1 MLVRVNAEGV
11 HVKIVNR
18 DGRTTHEKTYYNN
31 FGYFVECPKR
41 PIIITFAELL
51 LPSSLL
57 ARRATKQDYDM
68 NLSQPD
74 IERLRE
80 LIATPAQRMVILSHT
95 NPDGDAVGSSIA
107 WAEALRRAGHD
118 VVCIVPNKYPY
129 YLDWMTGIS
138 DVVIHRTDPDRA
150 AAAVAEADVIFCL
163 DFHSLSRLDQLSEV
177 IAANTSAKRVLID
190 HHLNPTEQFDIMF
203 SHPESSSTCFLVYK
217 VIEAL
222 WGAQSV
228 TPSQAEVLYVGM
240 MTDTGNFSFSQLTPE
255 LYQALAVLSATGINI
270 PQIYN
275 NVYNSFTE
283 GRARLFGYAINRK
296 MKMLRK
302 GAVAAPEGKKLV
314 IPFNMRD
321 GLIIARGKGNA
332 DWNQSAPHGAGRLL
346 SRADAKELIDLDEFK
361 ESMKGIYSTSVGT
374 GTIDE
379 SPMAYKDPKEI
390 MKLIEDTV
398 EVEYFIR
405 PVINLKATNSYDS
418 SVEMDVNEEQ
428 D

>member
-1 MLVRVNAEGV
+1 
-11 HVKIVNR
+11 
-18 DGRTTHEKTYYNN
+18 
-31 FGYFVECPKR
+31 
-41 PIIITFAELL
+41 
-51 LPSSLL
+51 
-57 ARRATKQDYDM
+57 
-68 NLSQPD
+68 
-74 IERLRE
+74 
-80 LIATPAQRMVILSHT
+80 MVILSHT

-107 WAEALRRAGHD
+107 WAEALRREGHD

-129 YLDWMTGIS
+129 YLDWMTGIG

-177 IAANTSAKRVLID
+177 IAANSSAKRVLID

-302 GAVAAPEGKKLV
+302 GTVAYMSLTEEEMRRFWFQQGDSEGFVNYPLSIKKMRMSAIFIEHKDFIRVSLRSRGAVDVNLFASRYFEGGGHHNAAGGKSFV
-314 IPFNMRD
+314 SMEET
-321 GLIIARGKGNA
+321 IARFEA
-332 DWNQSAPHGAGRLL
+332 AV
-346 SRADAKELIDLDEFK
+346 EEFAR
-361 ESMKGIYSTSVGT
+361 EGLV
-374 GTIDE
+374 
-379 SPMAYKDPKEI
+379 
-390 MKLIEDTV
+390 
-398 EVEYFIR
+398 
-405 PVINLKATNSYDS
+405 
-418 SVEMDVNEEQ
+418 
-428 D
+428 

>member
-1 MLVRVNAEGV
+1 
-11 HVKIVNR
+11 
-18 DGRTTHEKTYYNN
+18 
-31 FGYFVECPKR
+31 
-41 PIIITFAELL
+41 
-51 LPSSLL
+51 
-57 ARRATKQDYDM
+57 M

-80 LIATPAQRMVILSHT
+80 LIAAPAQRMVILSHT

-190 HHLNPTEQFDIMF
+190 HHLNPTEPFDIMF

-302 GAVAAPEGKKLV
+302 GTVAYMSLTEEEMRRFWFQQGDSEGFVNYPLSIKK
-314 IPFNMRD
+314 MRM
-321 GLIIARGKGNA
+321 
-332 DWNQSAPHGAGRLL
+332 SAIFIEH
-346 SRADAKELIDLDEFK
+346 
-361 ESMKGIYSTSVGT
+361 
-374 GTIDE
+374 
-379 SPMAYKDPKEI
+379 KD
-390 MKLIEDTV
+390 
-398 EVEYFIR
+398 FIR
-405 PVINLKATNSYDS
+405 VSLRSRGA
-418 SVEMDVNEEQ
+418 VDVNLFASRYFEGGGHHNAAGGKSFVSMEETIVRFEAAVEEFAREGLV
-428 D
+428 

>member
-1 MLVRVNAEGV
+1 M
-11 HVKIVNR
+11 
-18 DGRTTHEKTYYNN
+18 
-31 FGYFVECPKR
+31 
-41 PIIITFAELL
+41 
-51 LPSSLL
+51 
-57 ARRATKQDYDM
+57 
-68 NLSQPD
+68 
-74 IERLRE
+74 
-80 LIATPAQRMVILSHT
+80 ATPAQRMVILSHT

-107 WAEALRRAGHD
+107 WAEALRREGHD

-129 YLDWMTGIS
+129 YLDWMTGIG
-138 DVVIHRTDPDRA
+138 DVVIHRTESDRA

-302 GAVAAPEGKKLV
+302 GTVAYMSLTEEEMRRFWFQQGDSEGFVNYPLSIKKMRMSAIFIEHKDFIRVSLRSRGAVDVNLFASRYFEGGGHHNAAGGKSFV
-314 IPFNMRD
+314 SMEET
-321 GLIIARGKGNA
+321 IARFEA
-332 DWNQSAPHGAGRLL
+332 AV
-346 SRADAKELIDLDEFK
+346 EEFAR
-361 ESMKGIYSTSVGT
+361 EGLV
-374 GTIDE
+374 
-379 SPMAYKDPKEI
+379 
-390 MKLIEDTV
+390 
-398 EVEYFIR
+398 
-405 PVINLKATNSYDS
+405 
-418 SVEMDVNEEQ
+418 
-428 D
+428 

>member
-1 MLVRVNAEGV
+1 
-11 HVKIVNR
+11 
-18 DGRTTHEKTYYNN
+18 
-31 FGYFVECPKR
+31 
-41 PIIITFAELL
+41 
-51 LPSSLL
+51 
-57 ARRATKQDYDM
+57 
-68 NLSQPD
+68 
-74 IERLRE
+74 
-80 LIATPAQRMVILSHT
+80 MVILSHT

-107 WAEALRRAGHD
+107 WAEALRREGHD

-302 GAVAAPEGKKLV
+302 GTVAYMSLTEEEMRRFWIQQGDSEGFVNYPLSIKKMRMSAIFIEHKDFIRVSLRSRGAVDVNLFASRYFEGGGHHNAAGGKSFV
-314 IPFNMRD
+314 SMEET
-321 GLIIARGKGNA
+321 IARFEA
-332 DWNQSAPHGAGRLL
+332 AV
-346 SRADAKELIDLDEFK
+346 EEFAR
-361 ESMKGIYSTSVGT
+361 EGLV
-374 GTIDE
+374 
-379 SPMAYKDPKEI
+379 
-390 MKLIEDTV
+390 
-398 EVEYFIR
+398 
-405 PVINLKATNSYDS
+405 
-418 SVEMDVNEEQ
+418 
-428 D
+428 